1 MADENNKEEQSKP
14 EQSKQEQ
21 SKPEQSKPER
31 KDSEEKSKKG
41 YLKWIILALISV
53 SCAGAGFGLG
63 RLFGRS
69 GADDAGTTT
78 QQTEGPQMPPVKANP
93 LQKDLTET
101 WYYNFEPVVANLNE
115 PGATRY
121 IRVALTLQISKELD
135 PQKGT
140 AFIEEK
146 IPVLRNW
153 LTIYL
158 ASQTIE
164 DIRGDRNLM
173 RIQSE
178 ILDAF
183 NEKLFPNSKFLIKSV
198 FFKDFAIQ

>member
-1 MADENNKEEQSKP
+1 MADEDNKDKQNEKRQQETNKKP
-14 EQSKQEQ
+14 SG
-21 SKPEQSKPER
+21 
-31 KDSEEKSKKG
+31 KKG
-41 YLKWIILALISV
+41 VLKWIILVVVVI
-53 SCAGAGFGLG
+53 SCAGAGLGLG

-69 GADDAGTTT
+69 DTGADDAV
-78 QQTEGPQMPPVKANP
+78 QPLQTELGQTP
-93 LQKDLTET
+93 LAGDNTSKEDLKNI
-101 WYYNFEPVVANLNE
+101 WYYDLEPVVANLNE

-121 IRVALTLQISKELD
+121 IRVVLTLQVSKALD

-140 AFIEEK
+140 AFIQEK
-146 IPVLRNW
+146 IPLLRNW

-164 DIRGDRNLM
+164 DTRGDRNLM

-183 NEKLFPNSKFLIKSV
+183 NEKLFPDSKPLIKSI

>member
-1 MADENNKEEQSKP
+1 MADENNKDRQNEK
-14 EQSKQEQ
+14 KQQETD
-21 SKPEQSKPER
+21 K
-31 KDSEEKSKKG
+31 KSSGKKG
-41 YLKWIILALISV
+41 FLKWIILSV
-53 SCAGAGFGLG
+53 VVISCAGAGLGLG

-69 GADDAGTTT
+69 GADGVGESVQKSEPA
-78 QQTEGPQMPPVKANP
+78 QTSPVGAESSQEDSEN
-93 LQKDLTET
+93 T
-101 WYYNFEPVVANLNE
+101 WYYDFEPVVANLNE
-115 PGATRY
+115 PGSTRY
-121 IRVALTLQISKELD
+121 IRVVLTIQLSKALD

-140 AFIEEK
+140 AFIQEK
-146 IPVLRNW
+146 MPLLRNW

-164 DIRGDRNLM
+164 DTRGNRNLM

-183 NEKLFPNSKFLIKSV
+183 NEKLFPGSKPLIKSV

>member
-1 MADENNKEEQSKP
+1 MADEDNKEEQG
-14 EQSKQEQ
+14 KQEQ
-21 SKPEQSKPER
+21 GKQEQSKPER
-31 KDSEEKSKKG
+31 KDSEEKPSKKG
-41 YLKWIILALISV
+41 LLKWIILAGV
-53 SCAGAGFGLG
+53 VVFCAGAGFGLA

-69 GADDAGTTT
+69 GAGDENTPA
-78 QQTEGPQMPPVKANP
+78 QQTETSQTLPLKANP
-93 LQKDLTET
+93 SQKDLKET
-101 WYYNFEPVVANLNE
+101 WYYDFEPVVANLNE

-121 IRVALTLQISKELD
+121 IRVALTLQISKALD
-135 PQKGT
+135 PEKGT
-140 AFIEEK
+140 AYIGEK

-158 ASQTIE
+158 ASQTVE
-164 DIRGDRNLM
+164 DTRGNRNLM

-183 NEKLFPNSKFLIKSV
+183 NERLFPDSKYQIKSI